1 MKITV
6 LIFGK
11 NTFNLIIGKKF
22 ALKCEILH
30 IKLVFIDIIT
40 NKKLQY
46 SGNSKLVSFDKSD
59 KWYTT

>member
-1 MKITV
+1 MVKITV
-6 LIFGK
+6 LIIGE

-40 NKKLQY
+40 NKKLR
-46 SGNSKLVSFDKSD
+46 KLETDIL
-59 KWYTT
+59 WHTT